1 MSFMSRLISF
11 LVAFLILS
19 GCSSLPESQ
28 MSVEW
33 QAHQDKLTSI
43 ETYKAVG
50 KLGYISPLERQSL
63 NFQWTH
69 SQDRSQLRLTN
80 FLGQTVLN
88 LVITPQGAIVNTYD
102 DQTFSDVS
110 ATQLV
115 KRLTGLTIP
124 VDQLQDWMLGMPTG
138 SDSYELNVNNTLST
152 LNKTIA
158 NQDWQLEYLSYQD
171 IDFNNSPLPLPQKM
185 RLNQA
190 ETKINLVIS
199 KWTLN

>member
-33 QAHQDKLTSI
+33 QAHQDKLASI

-50 KLGYISPLERQSL
+50 KLGYISPQERQSL

-124 VDQLQDWMLGMPTG
+124 VDQLQDWMRGMPTG

-158 NQDWQLEYLSYQD
+158 NQNWQLEYLSYQD
-171 IDFNNSPLPLPQKM
+171 IDFNSSPLPLPQKM

-190 ETKINLVIS
+190 DTKINLVIS